1 MFLKRFHLSAQELL
15 LTADRELSPRRL
27 ARADRHIAQCPS
39 CRARMKSVEQT
50 LAKAT
55 QVCSQDLAAPLPP
68 ASSARARLRMQ
79 LRQLSKDPRPSA
91 EVWIGR
97 WVLAC
102 AAVLVAGVGILL
114 LLAKPTTLLSSRPL
128 DRESGVYLLPRAD
141 VTPGMT
147 RPVSVDEV
155 CGNGRYGRTQ
165 PIPTSVQQRVFETY
179 GADYRRVTEYELD
192 YLVTPELGGT
202 PDARNLW
209 PQPYSRTKWNAYVK
223 DELELHFHKLVC
235 EGRIDVATAQ
245 REIATDWIAAYKRHF
260 DTDRPLRDYAAL
272 PLTERDGDLLRSE
285 LEELGIA
292 VDAGQSDGAT
302 LMATLRAARQ

>member
-1 MFLKRFHLSAQELL
+1 MFSKRSHLSAQELL

-27 ARADRHIAQCPS
+27 ALAHDHLAECPS

-50 LAKAT
+50 LTKAT

-68 ASSARARLRMQ
+68 ASAARARLRMQ
-79 LRQLSKDPRPSA
+79 LRRLSKDPRPSA
-91 EVWIGR
+91 DVWIGR
-97 WVLAC
+97 WALAC

-114 LLAKPTTLLSSRPL
+114 LLAYPTTLLSSRPL

-141 VTPGMT
+141 LTPGMT
-147 RPVSVDEV
+147 RPVSVSEV

-165 PIPTSVQQRVFETY
+165 PISASVQQRVFEKY
-179 GADYRRVTEYELD
+179 GADYRRAADYELD

-235 EGRIDVATAQ
+235 EGKIDFATAQ
-245 REIATDWIAAYKRHF
+245 REIATDWIAAYKHYF
-260 DTDRPLRDYAAL
+260 NTDRPLRDYATL
-272 PLTERDGDLLRSE
+272 PLTEHDGDLLRSE
-285 LEELGIA
+285 LEELGIPI
-292 VDAGQSDGAT
+292 DAGQSDGPT
-302 LMATLRAARQ
+302 LMAMLRAARQ